1 MASQASNCF
10 EIEMMIT
17 RDREANPGSK
27 GKIMRRIKGCLV
39 AALVVI
45 VWVNL
50 RIPLRAQTPA
60 PAPPSTSSV
69 PDHPSPERIQ
79 EIIRKFAAKEAEFKK
94 ARELY
99 NYQQTVKIQT
109 LEGRHVDGEYQMV
122 TDVTFGRD
130 NKRLENVTYAPPSTL
145 QRIQIT
151 KEDLDDIVH
160 LNPFVLTTEDLEK
173 YDIQFVGHE
182 KLDEITGYHFS
193 VKPKQ
198 MIGDERYF
206 EGEIWVDDQDLQIVK
221 TDGRPIYNITKRT
234 KDQRFPKFETYR
246 EQVDGKYWFPTYTK
260 ADDVLDFPKGGSV
273 HVREIVLYKNYRQFR
288 SETKIT
294 YGDAVEDK
302 NKKKNP

>member
-1 MASQASNCF
+1 
-10 EIEMMIT
+10 
-17 RDREANPGSK
+17 
-27 GKIMRRIKGCLV
+27 MRRIKGCLMAASVLIVGFGV
-39 AALVVI
+39 AV
-45 VWVNL
+45 
-50 RIPLRAQTPA
+50 PLRAQPPATAA
-60 PAPPSTSSV
+60 PATSGALDQPSS
-69 PDHPSPERIQ
+69 ERIH

-109 LEGRHVDGEYQMV
+109 LEGKHVDGEYQMV

-151 KEDLDDIVH
+151 KEDLDDIIH

-173 YDIQFVGHE
+173 YDIQYVGHE
-182 KLDEITGYHFS
+182 KVDEITAFHFS

-221 TDGRPIYNITKRT
+221 TKGGPIYNITKRT

-246 EQVDGKYWFPTYTK
+246 EQVDGKYWFPTYTR

-273 HVREIVLYKNYRQFR
+273 HIRETVLYRNYRQFR

-294 YGDAVEDK
+294 YGDAVDDK

>member
-1 MASQASNCF
+1 MW
-10 EIEMMIT
+10 
-17 RDREANPGSK
+17 
-27 GKIMRRIKGCLV
+27 RIKGCFV

-45 VWVNL
+45 MGVGL
-50 RIPLRAQTPA
+50 PSSLRAQAPTPA
-60 PAPPSTSSV
+60 APSTSATM
-69 PDHPSPERIQ
+69 DHPSPERIQ

-109 LEGRHVDGEYQMV
+109 LEGNHVDGEYQMV
-122 TDVTFGRD
+122 SDVTFGRD
-130 NKRLENVTYAPPSTL
+130 NKRIENVTYAPPSTL
-145 QRIQIT
+145 QRIMIT

-173 YDIQFVGHE
+173 YDIQYVGHE
-182 KLDEITGYHFS
+182 KLDEITAYHFS

-221 TDGRPIYNITKRT
+221 TDGRPAYNVTKRT
-234 KDQRFPKFETYR
+234 KGQRFPKFETYR
-246 EQVDGKYWFPTYTK
+246 EQVDAKYWFPTYTR
-260 ADDVLDFPKGGSV
+260 ADDVLDFPNGGSV
-273 HVREIVLYKNYRQFR
+273 HVREVVLYKNYRQFR

-302 NKKKNP
+302 DKKKNP

>member
-1 MASQASNCF
+1 
-10 EIEMMIT
+10 
-17 RDREANPGSK
+17 
-27 GKIMRRIKGCLV
+27 MRRVKSCLV
-39 AALVVI
+39 AASVLVMGWGGGI
-45 VWVNL
+45 A
-50 RIPLRAQTPA
+50 LRAQTPTTA
-60 PAPPSTSSV
+60 SPNVTQ
-69 PDHPSPERIQ
+69 DRPSPERIQ
-79 EIIRKFAAKEAEFKK
+79 EIIRKFAAKEAEFRK

-109 LEGRHVDGEYQMV
+109 LEGKHVDGEYNMV

-145 QRIQIT
+145 QRITIT
-151 KEDLDDIVH
+151 KEDLDDIIH

-173 YDIQFVGHE
+173 YDIQYVGHE
-182 KLDEITGYHFS
+182 KVDEITAYHFS

-206 EGEIWVDDQDLQIVK
+206 EGDIWVDDQDLQIVK

-246 EQVDGKYWFPTYTK
+246 EQVDGKYWFPTYTR
-260 ADDVLDFPKGGSV
+260 ADDVLNFPNGGSV
-273 HVREIVLYKNYRQFR
+273 HVRETVLYRNYKQFR

-294 YGDAVEDK
+294 YGDTVEDK

>member
-1 MASQASNCF
+1 M
-10 EIEMMIT
+10 
-17 RDREANPGSK
+17 
-27 GKIMRRIKGCLV
+27 GKIKRYLV

-45 VWVNL
+45 LWAGL
-50 RIPLRAQTPA
+50 RIPVRAQA
-60 PAPPSTSSV
+60 PTTAPPSTGGMQ
-69 PDHPSPERIQ
+69 DRPSPERIQ

-109 LEGRHVDGEYQMV
+109 LEGNHVDGEYQMV

-130 NKRLENVTYAPPSTL
+130 NKRLENVTYAPPSSL

-151 KEDLDDIVH
+151 KEDLDDIIH

-173 YDIQFVGHE
+173 YDIQYVGHE
-182 KLDEITGYHFS
+182 KLDEITAYHFS
-193 VKPKQ
+193 VKPRQ

-206 EGEIWVDDQDLQIVK
+206 EGDIWVDDQDLQIVK
-221 TDGRPIYNITKRT
+221 TNGKPVYNITKRT
-234 KDQRFPKFETYR
+234 KNQRFPKFETYR
-246 EQVDGKYWFPTYTK
+246 EQVDGKYWFPTYTR
-260 ADDVLDFPKGGSV
+260 ADDVLDFPTGGSV
-273 HVREIVLYKNYRQFR
+273 HVREIVFYRNYRQFR

-294 YGDAVEDK
+294 YGDTVEDK